1 MSYTRLVWAALR
13 RRPARTW
20 LTALSIVAAFVVL
33 GALQG
38 FNSAVS
44 ALLASQQPTV
54 LRVVSRV
61 NIGAPLPVS
70 YVNRVAAMQDVVS
83 VAGAVLI
90 SATYQKPRNVVP
102 VLATDMQALFAIYPR
117 FVVPPSQL
125 AAASRM
131 RTAVLVGRQ
140 LAEREHWHTGERI
153 TLHSTRDWRFDIAGI
168 YDPDSPELA
177 TWVIANYD
185 YINASRTQ
193 DKDTVMGIVARIDA
207 PTHAAMVARS
217 IDTAFENSPFQTLTQ
232 TERQF
237 MEALL
242 NRIGDVGLVVNGIV
256 AAVLFTLLC
265 VTANSLAQ
273 SVRERLPEFAVLKVL
288 GFSANQL
295 QGLVLGEAL
304 VLCVCAA
311 AAGRPGAA
319 LLLPGLTGNFP
330 TLGLRS
336 LQLTPGVFLQGLGV
350 AVLVALV
357 SGIPLS
363 RKARRLD
370 VAATL
375 AGSGAS

>member
-1 MSYTRLVWAALR
+1 
-13 RRPARTW
+13 
-20 LTALSIVAAFVVL
+20 
-33 GALQG
+33 
-38 FNSAVS
+38 
-44 ALLASQQPTV
+44 V

-70 YVNRVAAMQDVVS
+70 YVARVAAAQGVVS
-83 VAGAVLI
+83 AAGAVLI
-90 SATYQKPRNVVP
+90 GTTYQRPRNVVP
-102 VLATDMQALFAIYPR
+102 VLATDVQALFAIYPR
-117 FVVPPSQL
+117 FVVRPSQL

-153 TLHSTRDWRFDIAGI
+153 TLHATRDWSFDIAGI

-185 YINASRTQ
+185 YINGLRMQ

-217 IDTAFENSPFQTLTQ
+217 IDAAFENSPFQTLTQ
-232 TERQF
+232 TEKQF
-237 MEALL
+237 MESLL

-256 AAVLFTLLC
+256 AAVLFTLLF

-273 SVRERLPEFAVLKVL
+273 SVRERLPELAVLKVL
-288 GFSANQL
+288 GFSAGKV

-304 VLCVCAA
+304 ALCVCAA
-311 AAGRPGAA
+311 VVGLLGAT
-319 LLLPGLTGNFP
+319 LLLPGLTRNFP

-336 LQLTPGVFLQGLGV
+336 LQLAPGVFLQGVGV

-357 SGIPLS
+357 SGIPLA

-375 AGSGAS
+375 AGSGAF